1 MRCFSGGLGAA
12 AFLVSALAVL
22 VSGSSAVA
30 AEGNAYVQK
39 NLVANDAKYGADFV
53 DPKFINAWGIAI
65 RPAGAGGH
73 FWVTGADISFEYVGD
88 VHQSPDPK
96 LRTLHQDA
104 LTHITLPVGGKDNFS
119 TGVVFNGNKD
129 SFVITQSVAGAEPIT
144 AAAKFLFS
152 SDGGILSAWT
162 ERKKPDGT
170 FDWPREAVTVVD
182 ASAQGA
188 QFFGIAVNQAG
199 TRLYAADFGENP
211 RIHTFDATFKP
222 VDVVFDNPFDDNK
235 NGKVDAGEYAPFNIQ
250 GLTTPAGDYRLF
262 VTYAKTQVCPADEVA
277 KKTCD
282 AGALF
287 VGEED
292 TRQSGLGRVV
302 EFTEDGKQVA
312 VWDDGGKLS
321 APWGIVFAPKEGF
334 GALSGQLLVAN
345 FGDANPGT
353 IAAFDPK
360 TRTFTDYLRDA
371 KGQPVVID
379 KVWGLLFGN
388 GESLGDK
395 NALYFA
401 AGPKDETEGLFGS
414 LRPVVSGE

>member
-1 MRCFSGGLGAA
+1 
-12 AFLVSALAVL
+12 
-22 VSGSSAVA
+22 
-30 AEGNAYVQK
+30 
-39 NLVANDAKYGADFV
+39 
-53 DPKFINAWGIAI
+53 
-65 RPAGAGGH
+65 
-73 FWVTGADISFEYVGD
+73 
-88 VHQSPDPK
+88 
-96 LRTLHQDA
+96 
-104 LTHITLPVGGKDNFS
+104 
-119 TGVVFNGNKD
+119 
-129 SFVITQSVAGAEPIT
+129 
-144 AAAKFLFS
+144 
-152 SDGGILSAWT
+152 
-162 ERKKPDGT
+162 
-170 FDWPREAVTVVD
+170 
-182 ASAQGA
+182 
-188 QFFGIAVNQAG
+188 
-199 TRLYAADFGENP
+199 
-211 RIHTFDATFKP
+211 
-222 VDVVFDNPFDDNK
+222 
-235 NGKVDAGEYAPFNIQ
+235 
-250 GLTTPAGDYRLF
+250 
-262 VTYAKTQVCPADEVA
+262 VCPADEVA

-292 TRQSGLGRVV
+292 TTQSGLGRVV

-312 VWDDGGKLS
+312 IWDDGGKLS

-414 LRPVVSGE
+414 LRPVVTE

>member
-1 MRCFSGGLGAA
+1 MRCVSGVLGAA
-12 AFLVSALAVL
+12 ALVTVLSVSA
-22 VSGSSAVA
+22 AVA
-30 AEGNAYVQK
+30 AGGNAYVQK

-53 DPKFINAWGIAI
+53 DPKLINAWGIAI

-73 FWVTGADISFEYVGD
+73 FWVTGTDISFEYVGD

-104 LTHITLPVGGKDNFS
+104 LTHITLPVGGKDNVS
-119 TGVVFNGNKD
+119 TGVVFNGNKN

-144 AAAKFLFS
+144 AGAKFLFS

-162 ERKKPDGT
+162 ERKKPGGT

-182 ASAQGA
+182 ASKEGA
-188 QFFGIAVNQAG
+188 QFFGLAVNQAG
-199 TRLYAADFGENP
+199 TRLYAADFGHNP
-211 RIHTFDATFKP
+211 RIHTFDAAFQP
-222 VDVVFDNPFDDNK
+222 VNVVFDNPFDTNK
-235 NGKVDAGEYAPFNIQ
+235 NGTVNAGEYAPFNIQ
-250 GLTTPAGDYRLF
+250 GLTTPAGNYRLF
-262 VTYAKTQVCPADEVA
+262 VTYAKTQGCPAEEVA
-277 KKTCD
+277 KKTCES
-282 AGALF
+282 GALF

-292 TRQSGLGRVV
+292 TTQPGLGRLV
-302 EFTEDGKQVA
+302 EFTEDGKQMA
-312 VWDDGGKLS
+312 IWDDGGKLS

-334 GALSGQLLVAN
+334 GALSGHLLVAN
-345 FGDANPGT
+345 FGDANSGT

-360 TRTFTDYLRDA
+360 TRTFKDYLRDA

-414 LRPVVSGE
+414 LRPVVSE